1 MGDVW
6 TWIISFLILITL
18 VGFIVYQLICLADL
32 EFDYINPYDSASR
45 INFVVLPEF
54 FLQGFLCFFYLV
66 TGHWFMALLG
76 VPYLYYNFQLYSK
89 RQHLVDVTEIFNLL
103 DWEKKKRLF
112 KLAYM
117 ILTLFLTIFCFFIN
131 NLVSLPFTR
140 PDQIEILLAFKNE
153 FPNFKCDF
161 KKLPYSKQM
170 TKSWTNKGAM
180 SFDGVVFDSE
190 TGVVT
195 ELNLG
200 GACLSGTL
208 SANSSLFRFHHLSFT
223 GDIPLSLCNQTY
235 QGVLDLSHNNFSGS
249 IPRCLSNSVEYLNLR
264 NNNLIGRLPDIF
276 DKTGSLR
283 ALDVSHNQ
291 ITGKLPSA
299 HNLEDKINHL
309 LEGISVFVVFL
320 FKRVSSGTR
329 HNQTSKART
338 SVELESSGK
347 GYGPGVLFG
356 LAIGQ
361 VLFSYKPVLFF
372 KLFCL

>member
-103 DWEKKKRLF
+103 DCEKKKRLF

-161 KKLPYSKQM
+161 KKLPCSKQM

-208 SANSSLFRFHHLSFT
+208 SANSSLFRFHHLR
-223 GDIPLSLCNQTY
+223 Y
-235 QGVLDLSHNNFSGS
+235 LDLLTTTLTPSHSS
-249 IPRCLSNSVEYLNLR
+249 SNLANS
-264 NNNLIGRLPDIF
+264 
-276 DKTGSLR
+276 
-283 ALDVSHNQ
+283 
-291 ITGKLPSA
+291 
-299 HNLEDKINHL
+299 
-309 LEGISVFVVFL
+309 
-320 FKRVSSGTR
+320 
-329 HNQTSKART
+329 QT
-338 SVELESSGK
+338 
-347 GYGPGVLFG
+347 
-356 LAIGQ
+356 
-361 VLFSYKPVLFF
+361 
-372 KLFCL
+372 